1 MLMAFIAAGRGVGA
15 SGAMTR
21 LAAWVQHG
29 LFPAAAESSSY
40 FGKYFADGAHPLN
53 DDVVFLVAGL
63 IVGSFSPDLAPK
75 NCQLVKL
82 TVSNF
87 CCEIFSAVGVKLV
100 VAAITM
106 DCEIAFRHEELSCP
120 SIPKTSRQLPA

>member
-53 DDVVFLVAGL
+53 DYVVFLVAGL
-63 IVGSFSPDLAPK
+63 IVGGFFAGPCPEELPA
-75 NCQLVKL
+75 
-82 TVSNF
+82 
-87 CCEIFSAVGVKLV
+87 CEINSVKFL
-100 VAAITM
+100 
-106 DCEIAFRHEELSCP
+106 L
-120 SIPKTSRQLPA
+120 